1 MYFGLDNFDF
11 VFIIFWV
18 VVLYMVLENSFA
30 IYWYVLTYDMVY

>member
-18 VVLYMVLENSFA
+18 VVLYMVLENGFA